1 MGCQSYR
8 LSLPVA
14 TRPRTPAVVILE
26 SGSRAISRSDT
37 GSAIEAGSSWRSSQA
52 EAPRRRISATDAGV
66 GPNIARRSRCS
77 SGSAGRKPDAV
88 TTYEVGRDAALPRAF
103 VPTLPNRTLDTGRVA
118 QRKRSERLVETVASG
133 VAELRPDPDRDTAFT
148 LLLDGA
154 PQSHVDLADPT
165 HLQFEYVRRMA
176 AAIDLLAP
184 PRQPVRALH
193 LGGGALTIPRYV
205 AATRPGS
212 AQRVI
217 EIDGPLVE
225 FVRRVLPLPAKASIR
240 VRIED
245 ARAAVEGMRDA
256 GYDVIVLDVFAG
268 ARTPAHLTSVEF
280 LREVARVLAP
290 TGHLIANV
298 TDGPPLRHAK
308 TQVATIRAVLPEACL
323 IADST
328 VLRGRRYGNLVV
340 IAGRTPP
347 PLAGLARRAAGDWFP
362 GRLETDLDRF
372 AGGAAP
378 VTDSGAVASPLPPAG
393 LFGNRT

>member
-1 MGCQSYR
+1 MAQ
-8 LSLPVA
+8 
-14 TRPRTPAVVILE
+14 
-26 SGSRAISRSDT
+26 
-37 GSAIEAGSSWRSSQA
+37 
-52 EAPRRRISATDAGV
+52 RRR
-66 GPNIARRSRCS
+66 
-77 SGSAGRKPDAV
+77 SG
-88 TTYEVGRDAALPRAF
+88 
-103 VPTLPNRTLDTGRVA
+103 
-118 QRKRSERLVETVASG
+118 QVETVGSG
-133 VAELRPDPDRDTAFT
+133 VAELQPDPDRDTAYT

-184 PRQPVRALH
+184 PGQPLRALH
-193 LGGGALTIPRYV
+193 LGGGALTIPRYI
-205 AATRPGS
+205 ATTRSGS

-217 EIDGPLVE
+217 EIDGPLIE
-225 FVRRVLPLPAKASIR
+225 FVRRALPLPAKANIR
-240 VRIED
+240 VRVAD

-256 GYDVIVLDVFAG
+256 GYDLIVLDVFAG

-280 LREVARVLAP
+280 AHEVARVLDPA
-290 TGHLIANV
+290 GHLIVNI

-308 TQVATIRAVLPEACL
+308 AQVATIRAALPEACL
-323 IADST
+323 IADAS
-328 VLRGRRYGNLVV
+328 VLRGRRFGNLVV

-347 PLAGLARRAAGDWFP
+347 PVAGLTRRAAGDWFP

-378 VTDSGAVASPLPPAG
+378 VTDSVAVASPTPPAA